1 MYKLLIFS
9 LIGMCYSMPSNV
21 KVTSR
26 DFKTV
31 VRWNN
36 DKEYNVSVGV
46 YGFGWGDVVCTNAKN
61 KCDISKEILSTSVYS
76 DFKVK
81 FTTMSGLSF
90 VKDFK
95 TICSIIKF
103 SPPRMDLI
111 RDGTHI
117 TVLIHQP
124 VVHGT
129 SIPIYDD
136 SNLCNIM
143 FDYNLNITFGSGKS
157 KTVNIEDYNCNEQ
170 LCKYR
175 FSTTDKICVSTIG
188 ENNFLGHI
196 MTTEISETKCIDES
210 LDIKQCILYDYKDF
224 NSLSEYINRYFSKNF
239 YNNKHI
245 KVILDSI
252 VKSFKSLVSLIE

>member
-1 MYKLLIFS
+1 
-9 LIGMCYSMPSNV
+9 MPSNV

-36 DKEYNVSVGV
+36 DKEYNVSVGI
-46 YGFGWGDVVCTNAKN
+46 YGFGWSDVICTNVKN
-61 KCDISKEILSTSVYS
+61 KCDITKELLSKSTLS

-81 FTTMSGLSF
+81 FTTINGISF

-95 TICSIIKF
+95 TICTSVKI
-103 SPPRMDLI
+103 SSPRMDLI

-117 TVLIHQP
+117 MVLVHQP

-129 SIPIYDD
+129 SMPIYDN
-136 SNLCNIM
+136 SNLCNIV

-157 KTVNIEDYNCNEQ
+157 VNVNIDDYNCNEQ
-170 LCKYR
+170 VCKFR
-175 FSTTDKICVSTIG
+175 FSTTDKTCVSVLG
-188 ENNFLGHI
+188 KNNFLGHI
-196 MTTEISETKCIDES
+196 MTTERSETKCVDES
-210 LDIKQCILYDYKDF
+210 TDIRQCILYDYKDF
-224 NSLSEYINRYFSKNF
+224 DTLSEDINTYFSRKF
-239 YNNKHI
+239 YNNNHI

-252 VKSFKSLVSLIE
+252 VNSFKSLVSLME